1 MHLRQIYSP
10 TLFVDNP
17 DHTDSHDQL
26 TMHSYRCVADGSRC
40 ESGCDYKPGLWDIQQ
55 PNPHKTVRYLQRHGD
70 VGIVVDS
77 CYYYTIFTIKS
88 QVVKNPPKC
97 ASVRGQVAKTK
108 GSYDPFANCWAPT
121 ARKCPS
127 CLGRCLENIFSIALV
142 ELIKVFQLGR
152 LEWKIICCQGYPC
165 PHHN

>member
-10 TLFVDNP
+10 IRSADNP
-17 DHTDSHDQL
+17 GHTDSHDEP
-26 TMHSYRCVADGSRC
+26 TRHSYLHAVALFLD
-40 ESGCDYKPGLWDIQQ
+40 ESGCDLRKGLWNIQQ

-97 ASVRGQVAKTK
+97 ASVRGRVGMWLFGYSFIVWWPIFPRLVGPWPCVGQLDCCRYCPWH
-108 GSYDPFANCWAPT
+108 SSDPFGQW
-121 ARKCPS
+121 
-127 CLGRCLENIFSIALV
+127 LDLHQLLAL
-142 ELIKVFQLGR
+142 
-152 LEWKIICCQGYPC
+152 
-165 PHHN
+165 

>member
-1 MHLRQIYSP
+1 MHQRRIYSP
-10 TLFVDNP
+10 TRSVDNP
-17 DHTDSHDQL
+17 DHTDNRVEP
-26 TMHSYRCVADGSRC
+26 TRHSYLHAADGSRY
-40 ESGCDYKPGLWDIQQ
+40 ESGCDLRKGQWDIQQ
-55 PNPHKTVRYLQRHGD
+55 PNPHKTVRYLQQQQD
-70 VGIVVDS
+70 VDIIVDS
-77 CYYYTIFTIKS
+77 CYYYTIFSIKS